1 MTIVEE
7 IRSGE
12 ARSMERVSKTISTCR
27 YCHFYQIEGR
37 RGGSCQR
44 LGVPVQGDWKV
55 CAVAALPFA
64 QAEPLRSDPAR
75 VETWA
80 GMPTL
85 VSTVTSTVTS
95 SDPQPSLTE
104 LPRSTMVRSDLTRS
118 HRSDVS

>member
-1 MTIVEE
+1 MTIVKE

-12 ARSMERVSKTISTCR
+12 ARSMKRVTETISTCR

-44 LGVPVQGDWKV
+44 LGVPVQGNWKV

-64 QAEPLRSDPAR
+64 QAQPLRSDSACI
-75 VETWA
+75 ETWA

-85 VSTVTSTVTS
+85 VSTVTSMGTS
-95 SDPQPSLTE
+95 ADPQPSLSE